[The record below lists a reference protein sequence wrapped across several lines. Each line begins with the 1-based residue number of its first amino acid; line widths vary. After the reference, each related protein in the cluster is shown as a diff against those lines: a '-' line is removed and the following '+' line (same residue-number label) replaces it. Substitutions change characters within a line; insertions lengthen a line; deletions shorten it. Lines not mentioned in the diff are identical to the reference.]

1 MQPLQLAAEDPF
13 RRWACRFSRDSQS
26 AEPTHLCLKVGVCLL
41 MGGWGGEFYPNPFL
55 LIRGLDSRRTLA
67 NGRRRPPGR
76 GDILGAAPGP
86 PILWPVRRAGWGLG
100 PDPLGP
106 PSGPSRITQTC
117 SHPCCRCTLSFLLLL
132 FHLRVLLG
140 WSRDVLI
147 SQRLKSKAHPRRS
160 GARPD
165 WHPESWSRPSLCG

>member
-1 MQPLQLAAEDPF
+1 MAFKKTQACNRHNLRQKILSDSGPVGSAAVVRAPN
-13 RRWACRFSRDSQS
+13 R
-26 AEPTHLCLKVGVCLL
+26 HVYVLKWGVCLL

-55 LIRGLDSRRTLA
+55 LIRVLDSRRTLA
-67 NGRRRPPGR
+67 NGCRRPPGR

-117 SHPCCRCTLSFLLLL
+117 SHPCCRRCTLSFFIVVVLSA
-132 FHLRVLLG
+132 RVIG
-140 WSRDVLI
+140 VE
-147 SQRLKSKAHPRRS
+147 QRCFNLTA
-160 GARPD
+160 AQI
-165 WHPESWSRPSLCG
+165 